1 VSPAIHAAFHVSL
14 ALQRHDLPAALE
26 WGNRLSGFGD
36 GALDTWSQHIP
47 IRLLIARGEKVAAVQ
62 KLLGLYD
69 KAVQADAQGYV
80 IRVRVYQSLAAE
92 TPDEALT
99 FLSEALRLG
108 QPEGFIRTFVDEG
121 RYIKP
126 LLEKALSQG
135 ITPEYTAKLLD
146 IIEKEEQLRQA
157 ADAKQ
162 AQVPTSVKLLSDR
175 ELEILRLVANGLT
188 NRQIADRLFITP
200 GTAKRHVHNIFE
212 KLDAGDRL
220 HAVNRARELK
230 LL

>member
-1 VSPAIHAAFHVSL
+1 
-14 ALQRHDLPAALE
+14 
-26 WGNRLSGFGD
+26 
-36 GALDTWSQHIP
+36 
-47 IRLLIARGEKVAAVQ
+47 LIARGEKVAAGQ

-121 RYIKP
+121 RLLKP
-126 LLEKALSQG
+126 LLRIALAQG
-135 ITPEYTAKLLD
+135 VTSEYTAKLLNV
-146 IIEKEEQLRQA
+146 IEAEERQRRSRSGEGT
-157 ADAKQ
+157 
-162 AQVPTSVKLLSDR
+162 TSSLLSER
-175 ELEILRLVANGLT
+175 EVEILRLVANGLT
-188 NRQIADRLFITP
+188 NRQIADRLFISL

>member
-1 VSPAIHAAFHVSL
+1 MSPAIHAAFHVSL

-47 IRLLIARGEKVAAVQ
+47 IRLLIARGEKVAAGQ

-121 RYIKP
+121 RLLKP
-126 LLEKALSQG
+126 LLRIALAQG
-135 ITPEYTAKLLD
+135 VTSEYTAKLLNV
-146 IIEKEEQLRQA
+146 IEAEERQRRSRSGEGT
-157 ADAKQ
+157 
-162 AQVPTSVKLLSDR
+162 TSSLLSER
-175 ELEILRLVANGLT
+175 EVEILRLVANGLT
-188 NRQIADRLFITP
+188 NRQIADRLFISL